1 MSRKDSMGEEPAGQ
15 PTAESVCPRC
25 SVGCRVRYSERRGG
39 AVGCEGAPVN
49 SQGRLCA
56 NGIHAFDVLD
66 AENRLT
72 TPLIRK
78 DGDLVPATWDD
89 AFARIEDGF
98 ETLLDRHGPDSLTFF
113 GAPRCTNEENYLF
126 QKLARVLGTNN
137 VDNRARI
144 CHGSVVRAMVER
156 LGSPGMTNT
165 LNDLTEADVFLVV
178 GANPAA
184 QQPIAFNSYVRPT
197 VNDGATLIHA
207 DPQANETT
215 RIADVHIAPD
225 LGTDAV
231 FVNAVVAQVLEMGLE
246 DGEFIAERTTDFD
259 SFARSMERL
268 DLDAAAE
275 RTGVEAETVR
285 RVAREFA
292 SADRA
297 AVIVGTGAEA
307 DDHRGTAIPDA
318 LIDLLLVTGN
328 LGKPG
333 TGMNLL
339 RGLTNEQGANDV
351 GCRPWTLP
359 GFRPIS
365 DDYARANVEAVWGTE
380 IPTTPGI
387 SELDAVRAFGE
398 SIRGAYVIGENPAVE
413 KRDTQAVA
421 RSLASLDFLL
431 VQEVFPTETVEH
443 ADVVLPATLWA
454 EKGGTVTNLDRQ
466 VQRRRP
472 LRTPPE
478 GVRRDLDII
487 AEIGNRLTD
496 VRFEYDSPEAV
507 FDELTRLNPLY
518 GGMSYD
524 GIGNASQ
531 RWPFPEGAEKGID
544 ILHAERFRTGRK
556 RTALEPVDG
565 FDGFQR
571 DERQRATE

>member
-1 MSRKDSMGEEPAGQ
+1 MSQRNNRTTETTG
-15 PTAESVCPRC
+15 ESVCPCC
-25 SVGCRVRYSERRGG
+25 SVGCRLAYNEQRDG
-39 AVGCEGAPVN
+39 AVGRTGPVN

-72 TPLIRK
+72 TPLIREH
-78 DGDLVPATWDD
+78 GNLVPATWDD
-89 AFARIEDGF
+89 AFARITDEF
-98 ETLLDRHGPDSLTFF
+98 ETVINRHGPDSLAFF

-126 QKLARVLGTNN
+126 EKLARVLGTNN

-144 CHGSVVRAMVER
+144 CHASVVKAMVER

-165 LNDLTEADVFLVV
+165 LSDLTEADAFLVV

-184 QQPIAFNSYVRPT
+184 QQPIAFNSYIRPT
-197 VNDGATLIHA
+197 VNDGATLIHV
-207 DPQANETT
+207 DPHTTETT
-215 RIADVHIAPD
+215 RVADVHVAPNS
-225 LGTDAV
+225 GTDAL
-231 FVNAVVAQVLEMGLE
+231 FVNSVIAQLLDMGLE
-246 DGEFIAERTTDFD
+246 NEEFIAERTTDFD
-259 SFARSMERL
+259 AFAESMAQF
-268 DLDAAAE
+268 DLETTAE
-275 RTGVEAETVR
+275 QTGVDAETTR
-285 RVAREFA
+285 RVAHEFGTV
-292 SADRA
+292 DCA
-297 AVIVGTGAEA
+297 AIIVGTGAEA

-328 LGKPG
+328 IGKPG

-365 DDYARANVEAVWGTE
+365 DDDARGSVEGIWGTE
-380 IPTTPGI
+380 LPTTSGL

-398 SIRGAYVIGENPAVE
+398 SIHGAYVIGENPAVE

-443 ADVVLPATLWA
+443 ADVVLPASLWA
-454 EKGGTVTNLDRQ
+454 EKSGTVTNLDRQ
-466 VQRRRP
+466 VQRLRP
-472 LRTPPE
+472 MMSSPS
-478 GVRRDLDII
+478 GVRDDLDII

-507 FDELTRLNPLY
+507 FDELTRVNPLY

-524 GIGNASQ
+524 GIGHDSQ
-531 RWPFPEGAEKGID
+531 RWPFPEGAKKGID

-565 FDGFQR
+565 FDGSRR
-571 DERQRATE
+571 DEGP

>member
-1 MSRKDSMGEEPAGQ
+1 M
-15 PTAESVCPRC
+15 
-25 SVGCRVRYSERRGG
+25 
-39 AVGCEGAPVN
+39 
-49 SQGRLCA
+49 
-56 NGIHAFDVLD
+56 
-66 AENRLT
+66 
-72 TPLIRK
+72 
-78 DGDLVPATWDD
+78 
-89 AFARIEDGF
+89 
-98 ETLLDRHGPDSLTFF
+98 
-113 GAPRCTNEENYLF
+113 
-126 QKLARVLGTNN
+126 
-137 VDNRARI
+137 
-144 CHGSVVRAMVER
+144 
-156 LGSPGMTNT
+156 
-165 LNDLTEADVFLVV
+165 
-178 GANPAA
+178 
-184 QQPIAFNSYVRPT
+184 
-197 VNDGATLIHA
+197 
-207 DPQANETT
+207 
-215 RIADVHIAPD
+215 
-225 LGTDAV
+225 
-231 FVNAVVAQVLEMGLE
+231 
-246 DGEFIAERTTDFD
+246 
-259 SFARSMERL
+259 
-268 DLDAAAE
+268 
-275 RTGVEAETVR
+275 
-285 RVAREFA
+285 
-292 SADRA
+292 
-297 AVIVGTGAEA
+297 
-307 DDHRGTAIPDA
+307 
-318 LIDLLLVTGN
+318 TGN

-365 DDYARANVEAVWGTE
+365 DDDARANVEAVWGTE
-380 IPTTPGI
+380 LPTTPGI

-466 VQRRRP
+466 VQRRHP
-472 LRTPPE
+472 LRTPPD
-478 GVRRDLDII
+478 GVRRDRDII

-544 ILHAERFRTGRK
+544 ILHTERFRTGRK
-556 RTALEPVDG
+556 RTELEPVDG
-565 FDGFQR
+565 FR
-571 DERQRATE
+571 RAERP